1 MIELRGKYGEAKI
14 FTDVVDQSSISQ
26 VMELLNQP
34 YAADSRIRM
43 MPDIHAGAGCTIG
56 TTMTI
61 RDKICPNLVGVDIGC
76 GMETIRVKEK
86 HLELQQL
93 DKLIRREI
101 PAGFA
106 IRDKAHRFASKIDLE
121 ALRCAKHVD
130 LLRAEKSIGTLGGGN
145 HFIEANRDE
154 EGSLYIVIHSGS
166 RHLGL
171 QIANFYQNA
180 GYKALTTRYE
190 EDVQKLVR
198 ELKSEGRASD
208 IETSLREMKPRNS
221 SIPKPL
227 AYVEGELL
235 ECYLHDMRIAQEF
248 ADLNRKAMM
257 DVIVKGLGLHVVE
270 QFTTVHNYIDLEQG
284 VLRKGAVSAKVG
296 EKLLIPINMRDGSL
310 ICLGKG
316 NEDWNCSAPHGAGRL
331 MSRSD
336 AKASFTVSEFKKQ
349 MQGIYTTTVG
359 QSTLDEC
366 PMAYKRMEDIVDNIH
381 PTVEIQN
388 VIKPIYNFK
397 AGDGD

>member
-198 ELKSEGRASD
+198 ELKSEGRAS
-208 IETSLREMKPRNS
+208 SR
-221 SIPKPL
+221 
-227 AYVEGELL
+227 
-235 ECYLHDMRIAQEF
+235 
-248 ADLNRKAMM
+248 
-257 DVIVKGLGLHVVE
+257 
-270 QFTTVHNYIDLEQG
+270 
-284 VLRKGAVSAKVG
+284 
-296 EKLLIPINMRDGSL
+296 
-310 ICLGKG
+310 
-316 NEDWNCSAPHGAGRL
+316 CS
-331 MSRSD
+331 
-336 AKASFTVSEFKKQ
+336 
-349 MQGIYTTTVG
+349 
-359 QSTLDEC
+359 
-366 PMAYKRMEDIVDNIH
+366 
-381 PTVEIQN
+381 
-388 VIKPIYNFK
+388 
-397 AGDGD
+397 